1 MSAIKSV
8 AYTEPRGAS
17 MRVSFVGKQVRNG
30 LRRNFT
36 MTVALIVSVAVSL
49 ALFGTALLMRAQV
62 DRMKGYWY
70 DKIEV
75 SIFLCGST
83 SVAYTCTGTVTP
95 TQRDNIEATLTALSP
110 TVQEIFYESS
120 DDAYEKFKEQFA
132 GSAIL
137 ANISPDALPESFR
150 VKLDNPD
157 SFETIASAVGSLEG
171 VESVQDQRKLL
182 DRFFQILR
190 GLQSFALA
198 IASAMLF
205 VTVLLV
211 MNTVRVAAFARRRE
225 TSIMRSVGASNMSI
239 RLPFILE
246 AVVAAFIGASLA
258 AGGILAA
265 KYWVIDAKLAPN
277 LTFIPFVTWSEVLSI
292 LPWLYLVALGTA
304 ILSSSLT
311 LRRYLKG

>member
-1 MSAIKSV
+1 MRMSFITK
-8 AYTEPRGAS
+8 E
-17 MRVSFVGKQVRNG
+17 VGNG

-49 ALFGTALLMRAQV
+49 SLVGAALLMSAQV

-75 SIFLCGST
+75 SIFLCGKS
-83 SVAYTCTGTVTP
+83 SVAFTCTGTVTP
-95 TQRDNIEATLTALSP
+95 SQRTNIESILGSLSP
-110 TVQEIFYESS
+110 TVQDVFYESS
-120 DDAYEKFKEQFA
+120 ADAYKQFKEQFA

-150 VKLDNPD
+150 VKLDDPAN
-157 SFETIASAVGSLEG
+157 FEKVASALQSVQG
-171 VESVQDQRKLL
+171 VESIQDQRKLL

-190 GLQSFALA
+190 GLQTFALA
-198 IASAMLF
+198 VALAMLF
-205 VTVLLV
+205 VTILLV

-225 TSIMRSVGASNMSI
+225 TSIMRSVGASNMAI

-246 AVVAAFIGASLA
+246 AAVAAILGSTLA
-258 AGGILAA
+258 TAGILAA
-265 KYWVIDAKLAPN
+265 KYWVIDARLAPN
-277 LTFIPFVTWSEVLSI
+277 LTFIPFVTWPEVLVI
-292 LPWLYLVALGTA
+292 IPWLYLIGVGTTVLA
-304 ILSSSLT
+304 SSIT

>member
-1 MSAIKSV
+1 
-8 AYTEPRGAS
+8 
-17 MRVSFVGKQVRNG
+17 
-30 LRRNFT
+30 

-49 ALFGTALLMRAQV
+49 SLVGAALLMSAQV

-75 SIFLCGST
+75 SIFLCGNT
-83 SVAYTCTGTVTP
+83 SVAFTCTGAVTDE
-95 TQRDNIEATLTALSP
+95 QRKNIETVLGTLES
-110 TVQEIFYESS
+110 VQEVFYESS
-120 DDAYEKFKEQFA
+120 ADAYAQFKEQFA

-150 VKLDNPD
+150 VKLDNPEN
-157 SFETIASAVGSLEG
+157 FEKVASALQSVQG
-171 VESVQDQRKLL
+171 VESIQDQRQLL
-182 DRFFQILR
+182 DRFFQILQ
-190 GLQSFALA
+190 GLQTFALA
-198 IASAMLF
+198 IALAMLF

-246 AVVAAFIGASLA
+246 AAVAAIIGSTLA
-258 AGGILAA
+258 TAGILAS
-265 KYWVIDAKLAPN
+265 KHWLIDAKLAPN
-277 LTFIPFVTWSEVLSI
+277 LTFIPFVTWNEVLAI
-292 LPWLYLVALGTA
+292 VPMLYLVGVGTTVLA
-304 ILSSSLT
+304 ASVT

>member
-1 MSAIKSV
+1 
-8 AYTEPRGAS
+8 
-17 MRVSFVGKQVRNG
+17 MRFSFVSKEVGNG

-49 ALFGTALLMRAQV
+49 SLVGAALLMSAQV

-75 SIFLCGST
+75 SIFLCGNT
-83 SVAYTCTGTVTP
+83 SVAFTCTGAVTDE
-95 TQRDNIEATLTALSP
+95 QRKNIETVLGTLES
-110 TVQEIFYESS
+110 VQEVFYESS
-120 DDAYEKFKEQFA
+120 ADAYAQFKEQFA

-150 VKLDNPD
+150 VKLDNPEN
-157 SFETIASAVGSLEG
+157 FEKVASALQSVQG
-171 VESVQDQRKLL
+171 VESIQDQRQLL
-182 DRFFQILR
+182 DRFFQILQ
-190 GLQSFALA
+190 GLQTFALA
-198 IASAMLF
+198 IALAMLF

-246 AVVAAFIGASLA
+246 AAVAAIIGSTLA
-258 AGGILAA
+258 TAGILAS
-265 KYWVIDAKLAPN
+265 KHWLIDAKLAPN
-277 LTFIPFVTWSEVLSI
+277 LTFIPFVTWNEVLAI
-292 LPWLYLVALGTA
+292 VPMLYLVGVGTTVLA
-304 ILSSSLT
+304 ASVT

>member
-1 MSAIKSV
+1 
-8 AYTEPRGAS
+8 
-17 MRVSFVGKQVRNG
+17 MRFSFVSKEVGSG

-49 ALFGTALLMRAQV
+49 SLVGAALLMSAQV

-75 SIFLCGST
+75 SIFLCGNT
-83 SVAYTCTGTVTP
+83 SVAFTCTGAVTDE
-95 TQRDNIEATLTALSP
+95 QRNNIETVLGTLES
-110 TVQEIFYESS
+110 VQEVFYESS
-120 DDAYEKFKEQFA
+120 VDAYAQFKEQFA

-137 ANISPDALPESFR
+137 ANISPDALPASFR
-150 VKLDNPD
+150 VKLDNPEN
-157 SFETIASAVGSLEG
+157 FEKVASALQSVQG
-171 VESVQDQRKLL
+171 VESIQDQRQLL
-182 DRFFQILR
+182 DRFFQILK

-198 IASAMLF
+198 IAIAMLF

-246 AVVAAFIGASLA
+246 AAVAAILGSTLA
-258 AGGILAA
+258 TAGILAS
-265 KYWVIDAKLAPN
+265 KYWLIDARLAPN
-277 LTFIPFVTWSEVLSI
+277 LTFIPFVTWNEVLAI
-292 LPWLYLVALGTA
+292 IPLLYLVGVGTTVLA
-304 ILSSSLT
+304 ASVT
-311 LRRYLKG
+311 LRRYLQG

>member
-1 MSAIKSV
+1 
-8 AYTEPRGAS
+8 
-17 MRVSFVGKQVRNG
+17 MRFSFVSKEVGNG

-49 ALFGTALLMRAQV
+49 SLVGAALLMSAQV

-75 SIFLCGST
+75 SIFLCGNT
-83 SVAYTCTGTVTP
+83 SVAFTCTGAVTAE
-95 TQRDNIEATLTALSP
+95 QRTNIETVLGSLES
-110 TVQEIFYESS
+110 VQEVFYESS
-120 DDAYEKFKEQFA
+120 ADAYAQFKEQFA

-150 VKLDNPD
+150 VKLDNPEN
-157 SFETIASAVGSLEG
+157 FEKVAGALQSVQG
-171 VESVQDQRKLL
+171 VESIQDQRQLL
-182 DRFFQILR
+182 DRFFQILK

-198 IASAMLF
+198 IALAMLF

-239 RLPFILE
+239 RLPFLLE
-246 AVVAAFIGASLA
+246 AAVAAIIGSTLA
-258 AGGILAA
+258 TAGILAS
-265 KYWVIDAKLAPN
+265 KYWLIDAKLAPN
-277 LTFIPFVTWSEVLSI
+277 LTFIPFVTWSEVLAI
-292 LPWLYLVALGTA
+292 VPMLYLVGVGTTVLA
-304 ILSSSLT
+304 ASIT
-311 LRRYLKG
+311 RD

>member
-1 MSAIKSV
+1 
-8 AYTEPRGAS
+8 
-17 MRVSFVGKQVRNG
+17 MRISFVSKEVGNG

-49 ALFGTALLMRAQV
+49 SLVGAALLLSAQV

-75 SIFLCGST
+75 SIFLCGNT
-83 SVAYTCTGTVTP
+83 SVAFTCTGVATDE
-95 TQRDNIEATLTALSP
+95 QRRNIE
-110 TVQEIFYESS
+110 TVLGSLESVQDVFYESS
-120 DDAYEKFKEQFA
+120 ADAYEQFKEQFA

-137 ANISPDALPESFR
+137 ANISPDALPASFR
-150 VKLDNPD
+150 VKLDNPEN
-157 SFETIASAVGSLEG
+157 FEKVSSALQSVQG
-171 VESVQDQRKLL
+171 VESIQDQRQLL
-182 DRFFQILR
+182 DRFFQILK

-198 IASAMLF
+198 IAGAMLF

-246 AVVAAFIGASLA
+246 AAVAAILGSTLA
-258 AGGILAA
+258 TAGILAS
-265 KYWVIDAKLAPN
+265 KYWLIDAKLAPN
-277 LTFIPFVTWSEVLSI
+277 LTFIPFVTWNEVLAI
-292 LPWLYLVALGTA
+292 VPVLYLVGVGTTVLA
-304 ILSSSLT
+304 ASIT
-311 LRRYLKG
+311 LRRYLRG

>member
-1 MSAIKSV
+1 
-8 AYTEPRGAS
+8 
-17 MRVSFVGKQVRNG
+17 MRFSFISKEVGNG

-49 ALFGTALLMRAQV
+49 SLVGAALLLSAQV

-75 SIFLCGST
+75 SIFLCGNT
-83 SVAYTCTGTVTP
+83 SVAFTCTGAVTDE
-95 TQRDNIEATLTALSP
+95 QRKNIETILGTLDS
-110 TVQEIFYESS
+110 VQEVFYESS
-120 DDAYEKFKEQFA
+120 ADAYAQFKEQFA
-132 GSAIL
+132 DSAIL

-150 VKLDNPD
+150 VKLDNPEN
-157 SFETIASAVGSLEG
+157 FEKVAGALQSVQG
-171 VESVQDQRKLL
+171 VESIQDQRQLL
-182 DRFFQILR
+182 DRFFQILK

-198 IASAMLF
+198 IAIAMLA

-246 AVVAAFIGASLA
+246 AAVASLIGSTLA
-258 AGGILAA
+258 TAGILAS
-265 KYWVIDAKLAPN
+265 KYWLIDARLAPN
-277 LTFIPFVTWSEVLSI
+277 LTFIPFVTWTEVLAI
-292 LPWLYLVALGTA
+292 VPMLYLVGVGTTVLA
-304 ILSSSLT
+304 ASVT

>member
-1 MSAIKSV
+1 
-8 AYTEPRGAS
+8 
-17 MRVSFVGKQVRNG
+17 MRFSFVSKEVGNG

-49 ALFGTALLMRAQV
+49 SLVGAALLMSAQV

-75 SIFLCGST
+75 SIFLCGNT
-83 SVAYTCTGTVTP
+83 SVAFTCTGAVTDE
-95 TQRDNIEATLTALSP
+95 QRKNIETVLGTLDS
-110 TVQEIFYESS
+110 VQDVFYESS
-120 DDAYEKFKEQFA
+120 ADAYAKFKEQFA

-150 VKLDNPD
+150 VKLDNPEN
-157 SFETIASAVGSLEG
+157 FEKVAGALQSVQG
-171 VESVQDQRKLL
+171 VESIQDQRQLL
-182 DRFFQILR
+182 DRFFQILK

-198 IASAMLF
+198 IAIAMLF

-246 AVVAAFIGASLA
+246 AAVAAIIGSTLA
-258 AGGILAA
+258 TAGILAS
-265 KYWVIDAKLAPN
+265 KHWLIDAKLAPN
-277 LTFIPFVTWSEVLSI
+277 LTFIPFVTWSEVLAI
-292 LPWLYLVALGTA
+292 IPMLYLVGVGTTVLA
-304 ILSSSLT
+304 ASVT

>member
-1 MSAIKSV
+1 MRMSFITK
-8 AYTEPRGAS
+8 E
-17 MRVSFVGKQVRNG
+17 VGNG

-49 ALFGTALLMRAQV
+49 SLVGAALLMSAQV

-75 SIFLCGST
+75 SIFLCGKT
-83 SVAYTCTGTVTP
+83 SVAFTCTGTVT
-95 TQRDNIEATLTALSP
+95 TEQRTNIESILGSLAP
-110 TVQEIFYESS
+110 TVQDVFYESS
-120 DDAYEKFKEQFA
+120 ADAYKQFKEQFA

-150 VKLDNPD
+150 VKLDDPAN
-157 SFETIASAVGSLEG
+157 FEKVASALQSVQG
-171 VESVQDQRKLL
+171 VESIQDQRKLL

-190 GLQSFALA
+190 GLQTFALA
-198 IASAMLF
+198 VALAMLF
-205 VTVLLV
+205 VTILLV

-225 TSIMRSVGASNMSI
+225 TSIMRSVGASNMAI

-246 AVVAAFIGASLA
+246 AAVAAILGSTLA
-258 AGGILAA
+258 TAGILAA
-265 KYWVIDAKLAPN
+265 KYWVIDARLAPN
-277 LTFIPFVTWSEVLSI
+277 LTFIPFVTWPEVLVI
-292 LPWLYLVALGTA
+292 IPWLYLIGVGTTVLA
-304 ILSSSLT
+304 SSIT

>member
-1 MSAIKSV
+1 
-8 AYTEPRGAS
+8 
-17 MRVSFVGKQVRNG
+17 MRFSFVSKEVGNG

-49 ALFGTALLMRAQV
+49 SLVGAALLMSAQV

-75 SIFLCGST
+75 SIFLCGTS
-83 SVAYTCTGTVTP
+83 SVAFTCTGAVTEE
-95 TQRDNIEATLTALSP
+95 QRQNIETVLGTLDS
-110 TVQEIFYESS
+110 VQEVFYESS
-120 DDAYEKFKEQFA
+120 ADAYEQFKEQFA

-137 ANISPDALPESFR
+137 ANVSPDALPASFR
-150 VKLDNPD
+150 VKLDNPEN
-157 SFETIASAVGSLEG
+157 FEKVAGALQSVQG
-171 VESVQDQRKLL
+171 VESIQDQRQLL
-182 DRFFQILR
+182 DRFFQILK
-190 GLQSFALA
+190 GLQTFALA
-198 IASAMLF
+198 IALAMLF

-246 AVVAAFIGASLA
+246 AAVAAVIGSTLA
-258 AGGILAA
+258 TAGILAS
-265 KYWVIDAKLAPN
+265 KYWLIDGKLAPN
-277 LTFIPFVTWSEVLSI
+277 LTFIPFVTWAEVLAI
-292 LPWLYLVALGTA
+292 VPVLYLVGVGTTVLA
-304 ILSSSLT
+304 ASVT

>member
-1 MSAIKSV
+1 M
-8 AYTEPRGAS
+8 G
-17 MRVSFVGKQVRNG
+17 NG

-49 ALFGTALLMRAQV
+49 SLVGAALLMSAQV

-75 SIFLCGST
+75 SIFLCGNT
-83 SVAYTCTGTVTP
+83 SVAFTCTGTVTEE
-95 TQRDNIEATLTALSP
+95 QRKNIETVLGSLES
-110 TVQEIFYESS
+110 VQEIFYESS
-120 DDAYEKFKEQFA
+120 ADAYAQFKEQFA

-150 VKLDNPD
+150 VKLDNPEN
-157 SFETIASAVGSLEG
+157 FEKVAGSLQSVQG
-171 VESVQDQRKLL
+171 VESIQDQRQLL
-182 DRFFQILR
+182 DRFFQILK

-198 IASAMLF
+198 IALAMLT

-246 AVVAAFIGASLA
+246 AAVAAIIGSTLA
-258 AGGILAA
+258 TAGILAS
-265 KYWVIDAKLAPN
+265 KYWLIDAKLAPN
-277 LTFIPFVTWSEVLSI
+277 LTFIPFVTWTEVLAI
-292 LPWLYLVALGTA
+292 VPMLYLVGVGTTVLA
-304 ILSSSLT
+304 ASVT

>member
-1 MSAIKSV
+1 
-8 AYTEPRGAS
+8 
-17 MRVSFVGKQVRNG
+17 MRFSFVSKEVGNG

-49 ALFGTALLMRAQV
+49 SLVGAALLMSAQV

-75 SIFLCGST
+75 SIFLCGNT
-83 SVAYTCTGTVTP
+83 SVAFTCTGAVTDE
-95 TQRDNIEATLTALSP
+95 QRKNIETVLGTLDS
-110 TVQEIFYESS
+110 VQDVFYESS
-120 DDAYEKFKEQFA
+120 ADAYAKFKEQFA

-150 VKLDNPD
+150 VKLDNPEN
-157 SFETIASAVGSLEG
+157 FEKVAGALQSVQG
-171 VESVQDQRKLL
+171 VESIQDQRQLL
-182 DRFFQILR
+182 DRFFQILK

-198 IASAMLF
+198 IALAMLF

-246 AVVAAFIGASLA
+246 AAVAAVIGSTLATAGVLASKQWL
-258 AGGILAA
+258 
-265 KYWVIDAKLAPN
+265 IDAKLAPN
-277 LTFIPFVTWSEVLSI
+277 LTFIPFVTWSEVLAI
-292 LPWLYLVALGTA
+292 IPLLYLVGVGTTVLA
-304 ILSSSLT
+304 ASVT

>member
-1 MSAIKSV
+1 
-8 AYTEPRGAS
+8 
-17 MRVSFVGKQVRNG
+17 MRFSFVSKEVGNG

-49 ALFGTALLMRAQV
+49 SLVGAALLMSAQV

-75 SIFLCGST
+75 SIFLCGNT
-83 SVAYTCTGTVTP
+83 SVAFTCTGTVTEE
-95 TQRDNIEATLTALSP
+95 QRKNIETVLGSLDS
-110 TVQEIFYESS
+110 VQEIFYESS
-120 DDAYEKFKEQFA
+120 ADAYAQFKEQFA

-150 VKLDNPD
+150 VKLDNPEN
-157 SFETIASAVGSLEG
+157 FEKVAGSLQSVQG
-171 VESVQDQRKLL
+171 VESIQDQRQLL
-182 DRFFQILR
+182 DRFFQILK

-198 IASAMLF
+198 IALAMLT

-246 AVVAAFIGASLA
+246 AAVAAIIGSTLA
-258 AGGILAA
+258 TAGILAS
-265 KYWVIDAKLAPN
+265 KYWLIDAKLAPN
-277 LTFIPFVTWSEVLSI
+277 LTFIPFVTWTEVLAI
-292 LPWLYLVALGTA
+292 VPMLYLVGVGTTVLA
-304 ILSSSLT
+304 ASVT

>member
-1 MSAIKSV
+1 
-8 AYTEPRGAS
+8 
-17 MRVSFVGKQVRNG
+17 
-30 LRRNFT
+30 

-49 ALFGTALLMRAQV
+49 SLVGAALLMSAQV
-62 DRMKGYWY
+62 ERMKGYWY

-75 SIFLCGST
+75 SIFLCGNT
-83 SVAYTCTGTVTP
+83 SVAFTCTGAVTDE
-95 TQRDNIEATLTALSP
+95 QRKNVETILGTLES
-110 TVQEIFYESS
+110 VQDIFYESS
-120 DDAYEKFKEQFA
+120 ADAYAQFKEQFA

-150 VKLDNPD
+150 VKLDDPEN
-157 SFETIASAVGSLEG
+157 FEKIAGALQSVQG
-171 VESVQDQRKLL
+171 VESIQDQRQLL
-182 DRFFQILR
+182 DRFFQILK

-198 IASAMLF
+198 IALAMLF

-246 AVVAAFIGASLA
+246 AAVAAIIGSTLA
-258 AGGILAA
+258 TAGILAS
-265 KYWVIDAKLAPN
+265 KYWLIDAKLAPN
-277 LTFIPFVTWSEVLSI
+277 LTFIPFVTWSEVLAI
-292 LPWLYLVALGTA
+292 VPMLYLVGVGTTVLA
-304 ILSSSLT
+304 ASIT

>member
-1 MSAIKSV
+1 V
-8 AYTEPRGAS
+8 RF
-17 MRVSFVGKQVRNG
+17 SFVSKEVGNG

-49 ALFGTALLMRAQV
+49 SLVGAAQV

-75 SIFLCGST
+75 SIFLCGNT
-83 SVAYTCTGTVTP
+83 SVAFTCTGTVTEE
-95 TQRDNIEATLTALSP
+95 QRKNIETVLGSLES
-110 TVQEIFYESS
+110 VQEIFYESS
-120 DDAYEKFKEQFA
+120 ADAYAQFKEQFA

-150 VKLDNPD
+150 VKLDNPEN
-157 SFETIASAVGSLEG
+157 FEKVAGSLQSVQG
-171 VESVQDQRKLL
+171 VESIQDQRQLL
-182 DRFFQILR
+182 DRFFQILK

-198 IASAMLF
+198 IALAMLT

-246 AVVAAFIGASLA
+246 AAVAAIIGSTLA
-258 AGGILAA
+258 TAGILAS
-265 KYWVIDAKLAPN
+265 KYWLIDAKLAPN
-277 LTFIPFVTWSEVLSI
+277 LTFIPFVTWTEVLAI
-292 LPWLYLVALGTA
+292 VPMLYLVGVGTTVLA
-304 ILSSSLT
+304 ASVT

>member
-1 MSAIKSV
+1 
-8 AYTEPRGAS
+8 
-17 MRVSFVGKQVRNG
+17 MRLSFVSKEVGNG

-49 ALFGTALLMRAQV
+49 SLVGAALLLSAQV

-75 SIFLCGST
+75 SIFLCGNT
-83 SVAYTCTGTVTP
+83 SVAFTCTGTVTDE
-95 TQRDNIEATLTALSP
+95 QRKNIESILGGLDS
-110 TVQEIFYESS
+110 VQNVFYESS
-120 DDAYEKFKEQFA
+120 ADAYDQFKEQFA

-137 ANISPDALPESFR
+137 ANISPDALPASFR
-150 VKLDNPD
+150 VKLDNPEN
-157 SFETIASAVGSLEG
+157 FEKVSGALQSVQG
-171 VESVQDQRKLL
+171 VESIQDQRQLL
-182 DRFFQILR
+182 DRFFQILK

-198 IASAMLF
+198 IALAMLF

-225 TSIMRSVGASNMSI
+225 TSIMRSVGASNWSI

-246 AVVAAFIGASLA
+246 AAVAAIFGSTLA
-258 AGGILAA
+258 TAGILAS
-265 KYWVIDAKLAPN
+265 KYWLIDAKLAPN
-277 LTFIPFVTWSEVLSI
+277 LTFIPFVTWNEVLTI
-292 LPWLYLVALGTA
+292 VPMLYLVGVGTTVLA
-304 ILSSSLT
+304 ASVT

>member
-1 MSAIKSV
+1 
-8 AYTEPRGAS
+8 
-17 MRVSFVGKQVRNG
+17 
-30 LRRNFT
+30 

-49 ALFGTALLMRAQV
+49 SLVGAALLMSAQV

-75 SIFLCGST
+75 SIFLCGNT
-83 SVAYTCTGTVTP
+83 SVAFTCTGTVTEE
-95 TQRDNIEATLTALSP
+95 QRKNIETVLGSLES
-110 TVQEIFYESS
+110 VQEIFYESS
-120 DDAYEKFKEQFA
+120 ADAYAQFKEQFA

-150 VKLDNPD
+150 VKLDNPEN
-157 SFETIASAVGSLEG
+157 FEKVAGSLQSVQG
-171 VESVQDQRKLL
+171 VESIQDQRQLL
-182 DRFFQILR
+182 DRFFQILK

-198 IASAMLF
+198 IALAMLT

-246 AVVAAFIGASLA
+246 AAVAAIIGSTLA
-258 AGGILAA
+258 TAGILAS
-265 KYWVIDAKLAPN
+265 KYWLIDAKLAPN
-277 LTFIPFVTWSEVLSI
+277 LTFIPFVTWTEVLAI
-292 LPWLYLVALGTA
+292 VPMLYLVGVGTTVLA
-304 ILSSSLT
+304 ASVT

>member
-1 MSAIKSV
+1 
-8 AYTEPRGAS
+8 
-17 MRVSFVGKQVRNG
+17 MRFSFVSKEVGNG

-49 ALFGTALLMRAQV
+49 SLVGAALLMSAQV

-75 SIFLCGST
+75 SIFLCGKT
-83 SVAYTCTGTVTP
+83 SVAFTCTGAVTDEQRTNIKTVLG
-95 TQRDNIEATLTALSP
+95 TLES
-110 TVQEIFYESS
+110 VQEVFYESS
-120 DDAYEKFKEQFA
+120 EDAYAQFKEQFA

-150 VKLDNPD
+150 VKLDSPENFQKVAGALQ
-157 SFETIASAVGSLEG
+157 SVQG
-171 VESVQDQRKLL
+171 VESIQDQRQLL
-182 DRFFQILR
+182 DRFFQILK

-198 IASAMLF
+198 IALAMLF

-211 MNTVRVAAFARRRE
+211 INTVRVAAFARRRE

-246 AVVAAFIGASLA
+246 AAIAAIIGSTLATAGLLAS
-258 AGGILAA
+258 
-265 KYWVIDAKLAPN
+265 KYWLIDAKLAPN
-277 LTFIPFVTWSEVLSI
+277 LTFIPFVTWNEVLVI
-292 LPWLYLVALGTA
+292 VPMLYLVGVGTTVLA
-304 ILSSSLT
+304 ASIT
-311 LRRYLKG
+311 LRRYLRG

>member
-1 MSAIKSV
+1 
-8 AYTEPRGAS
+8 
-17 MRVSFVGKQVRNG
+17 MRFSFVSKEVGNG

-49 ALFGTALLMRAQV
+49 SLVGAALLMSAQV

-75 SIFLCGST
+75 SIFLCGNS
-83 SVAYTCTGTVTP
+83 SVAFTCTGTVTEE
-95 TQRDNIEATLTALSP
+95 QRKNIETILGTLDS
-110 TVQEIFYESS
+110 VQEVFYESS
-120 DDAYEKFKEQFA
+120 ADAYEQFKEQFA

-137 ANISPDALPESFR
+137 ANIGPDALPESFR
-150 VKLDNPD
+150 VKLDNPEN
-157 SFETIASAVGSLEG
+157 FEKVAGALQSVQG
-171 VESVQDQRKLL
+171 VESIQDQRQLL
-182 DRFFQILR
+182 DRFFQILK

-198 IASAMLF
+198 IALAMLF

-246 AVVAAFIGASLA
+246 AAVAAIIGSSLA
-258 AGGILAA
+258 TAGILAS
-265 KYWVIDAKLAPN
+265 KYWLIDAKLAPN
-277 LTFIPFVTWSEVLSI
+277 LTFIPFVTWSEVLAI
-292 LPWLYLVALGTA
+292 VPMLYLVGVGTTVLA
-304 ILSSSLT
+304 ASVT

>member
-1 MSAIKSV
+1 
-8 AYTEPRGAS
+8 
-17 MRVSFVGKQVRNG
+17 MRFSFVSKEVGNG

-49 ALFGTALLMRAQV
+49 SLVGAALLMSAQV

-75 SIFLCGST
+75 SIFLCGKT
-83 SVAYTCTGTVTP
+83 SVAFTCTGAVTDEQRTNIKTVLG
-95 TQRDNIEATLTALSP
+95 TLES
-110 TVQEIFYESS
+110 VQEVFYESS
-120 DDAYEKFKEQFA
+120 EDAYAQFKEQFA

-150 VKLDNPD
+150 VKLDNPENFQKVAGALQ
-157 SFETIASAVGSLEG
+157 SVQG
-171 VESVQDQRKLL
+171 VESIQDQRQLL
-182 DRFFQILR
+182 DRFFQILK

-198 IASAMLF
+198 IALAMLF

-246 AVVAAFIGASLA
+246 AAIAAIIGSTLA
-258 AGGILAA
+258 TAGILAS
-265 KYWVIDAKLAPN
+265 KYWLIDAKLAPN
-277 LTFIPFVTWSEVLSI
+277 LTFIPFVTWNEVLVI
-292 LPWLYLVALGTA
+292 VPILYLVGMGTTVLA
-304 ILSSSLT
+304 ASIT
-311 LRRYLKG
+311 LRRYLRG